1 MPVLDFKEIPEAHV
15 ANGMQDT
22 FELFA
27 RDFLDFMGF
36 QVTSAPDRGADG
48 GKDLIAEE
56 TRVGVGGTTTVK
68 WLVSCKHK
76 ATSGSS
82 VSPNVESNITDR
94 VSANKCNAFL
104 GFYSTLP
111 SAGLNNI
118 LEGLAFEQTVY
129 DRERIESKLL
139 HSSAGLQIAERYFPD
154 SLASWK
160 INNPLPAQL
169 FADQGSLECYV
180 CHKDLLEEKDKGI
193 ITLWQPMKNGDYSK
207 PDAFECIH
215 WTCRGH
221 CDDVLRKRN
230 RNLGLIDGWEDIADV
245 MMPTVFVKWIISILN
260 EQRAGVTYSDEAF
273 DSLKHF
279 LLVLFPYVS
288 RHLSDKEKERIQSLT
303 QIPAFL
309 GGMGY

>member
-27 RDFLDFMGF
+27 RDFLSFIGF
-36 QVTSAPDRGADG
+36 KITSAPDRGADG

-56 TRVGVGGTTTVK
+56 IRFGVGGETTVR
-68 WLVSCKHK
+68 WLVSCKHTAK
-76 ATSGSS
+76 SGRS
-82 VSPNVESNITDR
+82 VSPQIESNITDR
-94 VSANKCNAFL
+94 VAANKCDAFL

-111 SAGLNNI
+111 SSGLNNI
-118 LEGLAFEQTVY
+118 LEGLQCEQTVY
-129 DRERIESKLL
+129 DRERIEAKLL
-139 HSSAGLQIAERYFPD
+139 HSSSGLQIVERYFPV
-154 SLASWK
+154 SLSSWK
-160 INNPLPAQL
+160 TNNPQPAQL
-169 FADQGSLECYV
+169 FSDQGSLDCHV
-180 CHKDLLEEKDKGI
+180 CNKNLLEQQDKGV

-207 PDAFECIH
+207 PDAFESIH

-221 CDDVLRKRN
+221 CDHVLRNQKQE
-230 RNLGLIDGWEDIADV
+230 LGLIDGWEDIADV

-273 DSLKHF
+273 DAMKHF
-279 LLVLFPYVS
+279 LLVVFPYVS
-288 RHLSDKEKERIQSLT
+288 RHLSDQEKERIQSLT
-303 QIPAFL
+303 QIPSYL